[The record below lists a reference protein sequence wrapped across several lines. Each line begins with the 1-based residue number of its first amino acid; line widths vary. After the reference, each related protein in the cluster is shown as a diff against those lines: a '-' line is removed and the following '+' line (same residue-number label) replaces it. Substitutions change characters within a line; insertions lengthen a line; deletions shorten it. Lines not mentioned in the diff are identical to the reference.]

1 MQAPG
6 EFVLSLRYFVS
17 AKMRC
22 AVSTAQAIS
31 TCQPFGSATAV
42 AGDADAGVPD
52 LAGAGIVDLAEAGV
66 DLAVTR
72 VDLAGAGVTG
82 EEAAALA

>member
-6 EFVLSLRYFVS
+6 EFVLSLTYFVS
-17 AKMRC
+17 AKTRC

-52 LAGAGIVDLAEAGV
+52 LAGAGVADLVGAGVNLVVTRVGLAEAG
-66 DLAVTR
+66 L
-72 VDLAGAGVTG
+72 TG
-82 EEAAALA
+82 EGSAAPA